1 MCALALS
8 LPFEGNRRSSRFG
21 IACALALC
29 CLAVSLCIL
38 PGAAR
43 AATVIELEAENLTA
57 MLNLGG
63 NAINYVSCGAAR
75 GGLAVDGVDY
85 EGDYI
90 EWPLTLEQDF
100 VFRDSLRTAGAT
112 GVVRQFAILF
122 LPSGAGEPAAAE
134 TLTTPAGLG
143 IG

>member
-1 MCALALS
+1 MCALAVRLS
-8 LPFEGNRRSSRFG
+8 SGGRRRPSGSG
-21 IACALALC
+21 ITTALASC
-29 CLAVSLCIL
+29 CLALAVCLA
-38 PGAAR
+38 PGIAGAE
-43 AATVIELEAENLTA
+43 TVFQLEAESLSG

-63 NAINYVSCGAAR
+63 NPIALASCTAAR

-85 EGDYI
+85 VGDYI
-90 EWPLTLEQDF
+90 EWPLTLEEDF
-100 VFRDSLRTAGAT
+100 VFRDSLRTAGGT

-122 LPSGAGEPAAAE
+122 LPLGGGEPAAAE